1 MIMRGTT
8 PFHSFIL
15 PFTTA
20 DISDIYITYIQNGQ
34 MKVEKTGAQITLE
47 DITNDDSNGFITDE
61 NSGDSFGSNDANA
74 TEPEDDTS
82 YCQAT
87 VHLTQEDTLNFDFF
101 KAAEKNIA
109 VIQIRLLVDGEA
121 YASFPVKE
129 RIFGVLKDGTIPETQ
144 ENI

>member
-15 PFTTA
+15 PFTS
-20 DISDIYITYIQNGQ
+20 DSISDIYITYTQNGQ
-34 MKVEKTGAQITLE
+34 LKVEKATTDIVLE

-74 TEPEDDTS
+74 VQPEDDTS

-87 VHLTQEDTLNFDFF
+87 IHLTQEDTLAFEFF

-129 RIFGVLKDGTIPETQ
+129 RVFGVLKDGTIPAK
-144 ENI
+144 